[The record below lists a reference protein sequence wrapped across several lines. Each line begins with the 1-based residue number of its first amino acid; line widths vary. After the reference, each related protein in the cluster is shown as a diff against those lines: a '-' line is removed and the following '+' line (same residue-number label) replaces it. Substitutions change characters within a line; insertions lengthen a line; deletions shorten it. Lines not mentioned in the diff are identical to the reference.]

1 MADIAETEVSSVTIE
16 NGDGGTKLAVIADG
30 SASVNLTDVAGVAV
44 TLGQKAMA
52 ASMPVVIASDQTPI
66 NDLFGNVTFNGVSQS
81 TVISTQGRA
90 TIQVYSI
97 GTWSG
102 SISFLGSV
110 DGSTYFNILGYVP
123 TGIIS
128 NGFTTNTSFTVQC
141 GGYLTVKIITSA
153 WTSGTAVVYW
163 DSSIALN
170 PNLQSTFRMIDF
182 SGNGISS
189 QANGAQRALDVGI
202 DVAGVQIDPRQIR
215 ALTSSDTVT
224 VVQPTGTNLHTVV
237 DSSALPT
244 GASTAALQTAGNAS
258 LAAIDAGIPAALGQT
273 TMANSM
279 PVTLASDQTII
290 VKPVSLWVTGTAGTG
305 VALTAT
311 LPLVA
316 SQFHYISS
324 IEIMAYSTAARTGGA
339 TPIIVTTTN
348 LPGNPAWTFATAAA
362 IGTTDTKF
370 FTYNSPVKSAVVGT
384 ATTIV
389 CPATTG
395 VIWRINVNYFTGV

>member
-1 MADIAETEVSSVTIE
+1 
-16 NGDGGTKLAVIADG
+16 
-30 SASVNLTDVAGVAV
+30 
-44 TLGQKAMA
+44 MA
-52 ASMPVVIASDQTPI
+52 ASVPVVIASDQTPTQDI
-66 NDLFGNVTFNGVSQS
+66 SGNVTFNGVSQS
-81 TVISTQGRA
+81 TVIPTQGRA

-97 GTWSG
+97 GTWVG
-102 SISFLGSV
+102 SISFLASV
-110 DGSTYFNILGYVP
+110 DGSTYFSILGYLP
-123 TGIIS
+123 TGIIA
-128 NGFTTNTSFTVQC
+128 NGFATNTSFTVQC
-141 GGYLTVKIITSA
+141 GGYITVKIVTSA

-163 DSSIALN
+163 DSSVALN
-170 PNLQSTFRMIDF
+170 PNMQSTFRMIDF
-182 SGNGISS
+182 AGNGLSS
-189 QANGAQRALDVGI
+189 QANGSQRALDVGI

-237 DSSALPT
+237 DSSALPA
-244 GASTAALQTAGNAS
+244 GAATAALQTTGNAT
-258 LAAIDAGIPAALGQT
+258 LASIDAGIPAALGQT

-290 VKPVSLWVTGTAGTG
+290 VKPVSLWVTGTATTG
-305 VALTAT
+305 AALTIT

-324 IEIMAYSTAARTGGA
+324 LEITAYSTAARTGGA
-339 TPIIVTTTN
+339 TPIVVTSTN

-362 IGTTDTKF
+362 IGTVDMKF
-370 FTYNSPVKSAVVGT
+370 FTYTSPVKSAVVGT

-395 VIWRINVNYFTGV
+395 VIWRMNVSYFAGA

>member
-1 MADIAETEVSSVTIE
+1 MASSLPIT
-16 NGDGGTKLAVIADG
+16 
-30 SASVNLTDVAGVAV
+30 
-44 TLGQKAMA
+44 
-52 ASMPVVIASDQTPI
+52 IASDQTPI
-66 NDLFGNVTFNGVSQS
+66 NDLFGNVTFNGIGQS
-81 TVISTQGRA
+81 TVIPTQGRA

-110 DGSTYFNILGYVP
+110 DGSTYFNILGYFP